1 MITTSYISGI
11 IDETLEG
18 TDMFVVSLKVSES
31 NLIQVIV
38 DADSGLS
45 IDQCVRVS
53 RSIES
58 QINRDEEDFELQVT
72 SPGLSNPLVVTRQY
86 IKNVGRD
93 LKVTMNSGEVH
104 EGNLIKADEE
114 GVVLEY
120 SYKQRIEG
128 RKKKEVIAEQ
138 LPLSYEDI
146 KEAKVMISFK

>member
-1 MITTSYISGI
+1 
-11 IDETLEG
+11 
-18 TDMFVVSLKVSES
+18 MFVVSLKVSES

-104 EGNLIKADEE
+104 EGKLIKANEE
-114 GVVLEY
+114 GVELEY

-128 RKKKEVIAEQ
+128 RKKKEVITEQ

>member
-11 IDETLEG
+11 IEETLEG

-93 LKVTMNSGEVH
+93 LKVTMNAGEVH
-104 EGNLIKADEE
+104 EGKLIQASEE

-128 RKKKEVIAEQ
+128 RKKKEVITEQ